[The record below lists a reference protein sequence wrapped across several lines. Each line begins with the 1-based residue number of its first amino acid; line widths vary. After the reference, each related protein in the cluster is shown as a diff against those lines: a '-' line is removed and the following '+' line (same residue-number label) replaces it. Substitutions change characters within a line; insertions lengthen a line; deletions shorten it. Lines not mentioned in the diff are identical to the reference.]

1 MANLIVASNSEFFM
15 LFRTSSYVFGAKNTR
30 ACAIFTDWHN

>member
-15 LFRTSSYVFGAKNTR
+15 LFRTSSYVFSAKNTR